1 MRVLPAPLK
10 THIDNGATTLCRC
23 WRVTLRD
30 GSVLG
35 FTEHDADLTV
45 DGTRFLAASGFS
57 ASEVETALGLAAPNG
72 EVAGALSS
80 DAISDV
86 DLERGR
92 YDGARVEVLLVNWAD
107 PSQCLLEHVR
117 EIGEV
122 TRTDNSFRAELRGL
136 AARLD
141 QPSGR
146 VYGRRCDAR
155 LGDARCGVSLAV
167 FRATGSIVTADTLQ
181 ASVSGVSAFA
191 NGWFGFGVLTFT
203 SGALTG
209 RAVDIASHQEGHQAG
224 DSARLTFWLPLPESP
239 SAGDTFEIVAGC
251 DKAFATCKGKFG
263 NALNFQ
269 GLPHM
274 PGSDFAY
281 SYVSGATAHDG
292 SVLVG

>member
-1 MRVLPAPLK
+1 MRVLQPALK
-10 THIDNGATTLCRC
+10 AHIDTGATTLCRC
-23 WRVTLRD
+23 WRVTRRD
-30 GSVLG
+30 GTVLG

-57 ASEVETALGLAAPNG
+57 ASEAETALGLAAPNG
-72 EVAGALSS
+72 EVAGAFSS
-80 DAISDV
+80 EAIADS

-107 PSQCLLEHVR
+107 PAQFLLEHVR

-141 QPSGR
+141 QPTGR

-155 LGDARCGVSLAV
+155 LGDGRCGVSLAA
-167 FRATGSIVTADTLQ
+167 FKAMGEIVAADTLQ
-181 ASVSGVSAFA
+181 ASVSGISGFA
-191 NGWFGFGVLTFT
+191 SGWFAFGVLTFT
-203 SGALTG
+203 SGTLAG
-209 RAVDIASHQEGHQAG
+209 RAVDIGGHQAG
-224 DSARLTFWLPLPESP
+224 DPARLSFWLPLPESAMP
-239 SAGDTFEIVAGC
+239 GDTFEIVAGC
-251 DKAFATCKGKFG
+251 DKAFSTCRAKFG

-269 GLPHM
+269 GFPHM

-281 SYVSGATAHDG
+281 SYVSGATTHDG
-292 SVLVG
+292 SVLVA

>member
-1 MRVLPAPLK
+1 MRVLPVALK
-10 THIDNGATTLCRC
+10 AHIDTGATTLCRC
-23 WRVTLRD
+23 WRLTRRD
-30 GSVLG
+30 GTVLG

-57 ASEVETALGLAAPNG
+57 ASEAETALGLAAPNG
-72 EVAGALSS
+72 EVAGAFSS
-80 DAISDV
+80 EAISDS

-107 PSQCLLEHVR
+107 PSQFILELVR

-141 QPSGR
+141 QPTGR

-155 LGDARCGVSLAV
+155 LGDERCRVNLSAFKANG
-167 FRATGSIVTADTLQ
+167 TIVAADTLQ
-181 ASVSGVSAFA
+181 ASVSGLSGFA
-191 NGWFGFGVLTFT
+191 GGWFSFGVLTFT
-203 SGALTG
+203 SGALAG
-209 RAVDIASHQEGHQAG
+209 RAVDIGGHQSG
-224 DSARLTFWLPLPESP
+224 DPARLTFWLPLPESP
-239 SAGDTFEIVAGC
+239 AAGDTFEIIAGC
-251 DKAFATCKGKFG
+251 DKAFSTCKAKFG

-269 GLPHM
+269 GFPHM

-281 SYVSGATAHDG
+281 SYVSGASTHDG
-292 SVLVG
+292 SVLVN